1 MTAIADRYRAVLE
14 RIAAA
19 TRRSGRAPES
29 VRLIVVTKGHGIE
42 ALRQAVAAGASRLGE
57 NYVEEAAPKIAALQ
71 DAGVSWHMI
80 GHVQSR
86 KARAVAENFRWVHS
100 LERLKLAR
108 RLNAAAEARGVTLSV
123 LLECNVSGEAGK
135 FGLAAWDERAWPAV
149 AEEAAALLDFPALQV
164 RGLMTMA
171 PYAADPEAARPVFR
185 KLRRLRDFLARRVP
199 QVEWEHLS
207 MGMSG
212 DFEVAIEEGATFV
225 RVGTAIMGPRRM
237 PPGASS
243 RI

>member
-1 MTAIADRYRAVLE
+1 MTTIADRYHTVLE
-14 RIAAA
+14 RIAA
-19 TRRSGRAPES
+19 TVRRSGRAPES

-42 ALRQAVAAGASRLGE
+42 ALRQVVAAGASRLGE
-57 NYVEEAAPKIAALQ
+57 NYMEEAAQKIAALRE
-71 DAGVSWHMI
+71 AGVSWHMI

-86 KARAVAENFRWVHS
+86 KARAVAENFHWVHS
-100 LERLKLAR
+100 LDRLKLAR
-108 RLNAAAEARGVTLSV
+108 RLNAAAGERGISLSV
-123 LLECNVSGEAGK
+123 LLECNVSGEASK
-135 FGLAAWDERAWPAV
+135 FGWAAWDERTWPAL
-149 AEEAAALLDFPALQV
+149 AEEAAALLDFPTLQV

-199 QVEWEHLS
+199 QAGWEHLS

-225 RVGTAIMGPRRM
+225 RVGTAIMGPRHM
-237 PPGASS
+237 PPGVSS